1 MLQRLWAAFWS
12 SPMLIL
18 TLAPVFWGGNV
29 VVGRAAAG
37 LVPPV
42 ALGGLRWLLAALV
55 LLPFAWPHLKRDWP
69 LMRASVPILVALG
82 ITGIG
87 AYGTALYIG
96 LTGTEALNALVIN
109 ASAPILIA
117 IFCVLFLG
125 DRIGPVQIA
134 GIAVSLLGVLLVVA
148 RGNPA
153 ALGVLKSGAGDLWI
167 IAANILWAV
176 YTGFLRKKPKIHPL
190 SFACASFAIGG
201 LVNVP
206 FMMGEHVSG
215 VVLQPTLATLLAVG
229 YVTLFPSIGS
239 YILFNRGVELIG
251 GPRAGAFMHLV
262 PFFGAIMSII
272 FLGERLQWFH
282 LAGFAL
288 ILTGVWLASRA
299 AAPKQA

>member
-1 MLQRLWAAFWS
+1 MLQRLWATFWS
-12 SPMLIL
+12 SPTLIL

-42 ALGGLRWLLAALV
+42 ALGGLRWLLAALI
-55 LLPFAWPHLKRDWP
+55 LLPFAWPHIKRDWP
-69 LMRASVPILVALG
+69 QMRTSLPILVALG

-87 AYGTALYIG
+87 AYGTTLYIG
-96 LTGTEALNALVIN
+96 LNGTEALNALVIN
-109 ASAPILIA
+109 ASAPVLIA

-125 DRIGPVQIA
+125 DRISPIQAG
-134 GIAVSLLGVLLVVA
+134 GIAVSLLGVLLVVT

-153 ALGVLKSGAGDLWI
+153 ALGALKSGAGDLWI
-167 IAANILWAV
+167 ITANLLWAV

-201 LVNVP
+201 LANVP
-206 FMMGEHVSG
+206 FMIGEHASG
-215 VVLQPTLATLLAVG
+215 AVLQLSLATVLAVG

-251 GPRAGAFMHLV
+251 GPRAGAYMHLV

-282 LAGFAL
+282 LAGFVL
-288 ILTGVWLASRA
+288 ILSGVWLASRA